1 MYISRLA
8 LDHYRSWEH
17 CVLDFKPGIN
27 ILQGANGL
35 GKTNIVEAIEVLSTG
50 SSHRACKVVIGQQGK
65 EFWGITGLDTKTG
78 ETQWYNYNDCVSL
91 ENWAVLDR
99 LLKTRFGWMEL
110 TDPALV
116 IETKML
122 AKAQL
127 GN

>member
-1 MYISRLA
+1 METKRIDYKA
-8 LDHYRSWEH
+8 L
-17 CVLDFKPGIN
+17 C
-27 ILQGANGL
+27 
-35 GKTNIVEAIEVLSTG
+35 EAPFEMESLYEDNFPMLVYTG
-50 SSHRACKVVIGQQGK
+50 RKEEERPVFRVVFAKGACKVVIGQQGK
-65 EFWGITGLDTKTG
+65 EFWGIIGLDPKTG
-78 ETQWYNYNDCVSL
+78 ESL

>member
-1 MYISRLA
+1 METKRIDYKA
-8 LDHYRSWEH
+8 L
-17 CVLDFKPGIN
+17 C
-27 ILQGANGL
+27 
-35 GKTNIVEAIEVLSTG
+35 EALFEMDAPYEDNFRMLVYTG
-50 SSHRACKVVIGQQGK
+50 RKEEERPVIAKGACKVVIGQQGK

>member
-1 MYISRLA
+1 METKRIDYKALCEALFEMDAPYEDNFPLSVPVATFLQVLRLFRVVIA
-8 LDHYRSWEH
+8 
-17 CVLDFKPGIN
+17 KG
-27 ILQGANGL
+27 
-35 GKTNIVEAIEVLSTG
+35 
-50 SSHRACKVVIGQQGK
+50 ACKVVIGQQGK